1 MLQIDLHTL
10 GEHLN
15 DAVVVV
21 RVDLEKAGHILLQQ
35 FVTELRILAKRGL
48 LVIPNGQDVAV
59 ISAINKYNNNLEN
72 RNCEMIATLPHFIA
86 ALVQRYD
93 QVLDFQLRTLIVYIR

>member
-21 RVDLEKAGHILLQQ
+21 RVDLQKAGHILLQQ

-59 ISAINKYNNNLEN
+59 ISASNKYN
-72 RNCEMIATLPHFIA
+72 II
-86 ALVQRYD
+86 
-93 QVLDFQLRTLIVYIR
+93 